1 MGKTSLT
8 VKTDSELVKNAHEQY
23 MSKWESNGYRNSRN
37 KPVANQ
43 EAFRELS
50 RTINDSNMKVK

>member
-8 VKTDSELVKNAHEQY
+8 VKTDCELVKTAHEQY
-23 MSKWESNGYRNSRN
+23 IPKWESNGYRNSRN

-43 EAFRELS
+43 EGFRELS